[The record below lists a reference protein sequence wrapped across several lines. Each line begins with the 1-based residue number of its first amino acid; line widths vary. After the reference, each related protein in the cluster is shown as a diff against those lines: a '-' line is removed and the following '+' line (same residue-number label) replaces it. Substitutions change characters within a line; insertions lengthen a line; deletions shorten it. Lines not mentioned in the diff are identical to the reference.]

1 MKCDPQKVIR
11 IALAEVGYHE
21 KETNAQLDDKTANA
35 GDGNF
40 TKYARDLAKENYFNG
55 SKTGVEWCS
64 VFVAWGMRA
73 AYGLKAA
80 LKLLCQRQGAA
91 NAGAGVKYAKQYFQ
105 DAGRFHTAPKTGDV
119 IFFTR
124 GHMGLVYDV
133 DNTYVYTVEGNTQN
147 QVLEHR
153 YRINDEGIDGYGRP
167 DYEGTEDGNTED
179 ETEAK
184 PMGKTAYVTA
194 SSGKTVRLRE
204 GMSDSAETIVKVPL
218 GTVVEVV
225 EQGNRDGVEWATIID
240 PDGRRGYMMAKFL
253 KVLEYADEKPIPSD
267 DVSQNQPS
275 GISFEETVL
284 NQMNR
289 LETLLNAVLDALG
302 VAG

>member
-11 IALAEVGYHE
+11 IALAEVNYHE

-35 GDGNF
+35 GDGNY
-40 TKYARDLAKENYFNG
+40 TKYARDLAKVNYFNG
-55 SKTGVEWCS
+55 SKTGVEWCGIY
-64 VFVAWGMRA
+64 VAWCMRE
-73 AYGLKAA
+73 AYGLTAA

-105 DAGRFHTAPKTGDV
+105 DAGRFHAAPKTGDV

-124 GHMGLVYDV
+124 GHMGLVYDM

-167 DYEGTEDGNTED
+167 DYNGTEDGNAED
-179 ETEAK
+179 ETEAE
-184 PMGKTAYVTA
+184 PVGKTAYVTA
-194 SSGKTVRLRE
+194 SSGKTVRLRA
-204 GMSDSAETIVKVPL
+204 GTSDSAATIAKVPL

-225 EQGNRDGVEWATIID
+225 EQGARDGVEWATIIA
-240 PDGRRGYMMAKFL
+240 PDGRRGYMMAQFL
-253 KVLEYADEKPIPSD
+253 KALEYADEEPNLTD

-275 GISFEETVL
+275 GATFEETVI
-284 NQMNR
+284 QR
-289 LETLLNAVLDALG
+289 LDRQETLLNAILDVLG
-302 VAG
+302 VQG